1 MSTTART
8 APAPVAHLG
17 GPSVAAL
24 KAATAAGFSDGERH
38 GYVAGWRWGLVCGGV
53 VAGLG
58 GSIGVVVCKA
68 LGWL

>member
-1 MSTTART
+1 MSAGART
-8 APAPVAHLG
+8 AQVAQLRT
-17 GPSVAAL
+17 PSADAL
-24 KAATAAGFSDGERH
+24 KAAAAAGFSDGERH